1 MKKNYTNLYFLNDE
15 EEIIFHYIPIM
26 LEHKKIDIS
35 PNIWVTALDIY
46 VEETVDNIGENCIP
60 REEYTKS
67 GLLCNTTTL
76 KIKWI
81 QLKNDSRVFDIKKFE
96 QNSPIMWTA
105 LGLA

>member
-1 MKKNYTNLYFLNDE
+1 
-15 EEIIFHYIPIM
+15 M